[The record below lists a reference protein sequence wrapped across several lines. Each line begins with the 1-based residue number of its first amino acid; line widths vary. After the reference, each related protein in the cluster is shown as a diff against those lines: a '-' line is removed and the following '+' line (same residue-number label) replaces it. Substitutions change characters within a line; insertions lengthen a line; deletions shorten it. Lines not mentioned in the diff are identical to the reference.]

1 MSSEAILVG
10 LSLVVILSV
19 AARLLGDWAK
29 LPVIVPLLAI
39 GVIAG
44 DSVTGIIDPDEL
56 LGDALSPFVE
66 IVVAL
71 ILFEGALGL
80 RFRQF
85 PREVR
90 PAVLRLVTLG
100 VLITWI
106 MGAVGAILFLD
117 LSTEIAILIGAIL
130 IVSGPTVVLPLLAFV
145 RPPGRVREI
154 LKWEGVI
161 MDPIGALVAVVVFA
175 AVSTEGGLTAFSLE
189 EFALSVVVGVLSGLV
204 FAVLLM
210 PILASHRL
218 SGRDKVA
225 VTLMMVV
232 ATFIAADVVFQDAG
246 LAAALVMG
254 MVLANQTRVNV
265 TYIDDFKETLIPIL
279 LGILFIL
286 LAANIDI
293 GNVIDLGL
301 PGLAFVAFL
310 SFLVRPLAVL
320 TTIGL
325 PITWKER
332 ALMMTMSS
340 RGIVAAATAPV
351 FGLALVQQ
359 KVAGADQIV
368 PVVFLV
374 IAVTVLFSSI
384 LSPLVAT
391 RLGMVGKGEPSMV
404 VIGSPNWAIALG
416 RALKEVGTPL
426 VFWTPDPDQAER
438 ITASGL
444 DASSSPIDPSDPD
457 SIPDLTG
464 ISLVVIATGNDSLDQ
479 LFAFDFSQ
487 ALEPDQVYRV
497 PGPEDS
503 LTIVADPSRVIE
515 VGVGMD
521 EIERRVARGDEFVVL
536 GDDVQMPDGAVPF
549 MVIET
554 TRALDRPEVFF
565 YSDRPKSPWGRTRQ
579 IAALVSADSVPGAPT
594 V

>member
-1 MSSEAILVG
+1 MSTEAVLVG

-19 AARLLGDWAK
+19 VARLIGDWAK

-44 DSVTGIIDPDEL
+44 DSVTGLLDPDEL
-56 LGDALSPFVE
+56 LGDALSPFVQ

-80 RFRQF
+80 RFSQL
-85 PREVR
+85 PKEVR

-100 VLITWI
+100 VLVTWGL
-106 MGAVGAILFLD
+106 GAVGAIVLLG
-117 LSTEIAILIGAIL
+117 LSTEIAILVGAIL

-145 RPPGRVREI
+145 RPPDRVRAI

-175 AVSTEGGLTAFSLE
+175 ALSTGGGFTAFSLE
-189 EFALSVVVGVLSGLV
+189 QFALSVVVGVISGIL
-204 FAVLLM
+204 FAALLM
-210 PILASHRL
+210 PILGSHRF

-225 VTLMMVV
+225 MTLMMVV
-232 ATFIAADVVFQDAG
+232 AAFIAADVVFQDAG

-254 MVLANQTRVNV
+254 VVLANQRRVNV
-265 TYIDDFKETLIPIL
+265 TYIDEFKETLIPIL

-286 LAANIDI
+286 LAANIEI
-293 GNVIDLGL
+293 GNVVDLGL

-320 TTIGL
+320 TTIGTD
-325 PITWKER
+325 ISWRER
-332 ALMMTMSS
+332 LLMMTMSA

-351 FGLALVQQ
+351 FGLALAQQ
-359 KVAGADQIV
+359 GVAGADEIV

-374 IAVTVLFSSI
+374 IAVTVLFSSV
-384 LSPLVAT
+384 LSPIVA
-391 RLGMVGKGEPSMV
+391 RQLGMIGASEPSMV
-404 VIGSPNWAIALG
+404 VIGAPDWAISLG
-416 RALKEVGTPL
+416 RTLQEAGTPV
-426 VFWTPDPDQAER
+426 VFWTPDPERAER
-438 ITASGL
+438 VGQAGL
-444 DASSSPIDPSDPD
+444 PISSDPIDPGDPD
-457 SIPDLTG
+457 SIPDLSG
-464 ISLVVIATGNDSLDQ
+464 ISLIAITTGNNSLDQ

-497 PGPEDS
+497 PDTEGS
-503 LTIVADPSRVIE
+503 LTIVANPSRLIRAD
-515 VGVGMD
+515 VGID
-521 EIERRVARGDEFVVL
+521 EIERRVEQGDEFVL
-536 GDDVQMPDGAVPF
+536 FEGEAEIPAGAVPF

-554 TRALDRPEVFF
+554 TRTLDRPEVYFF
-565 YSDRPKSPWGRTRQ
+565 CDRPDTPRRRTRQ
-579 IAALVSADSVPGAPT
+579 VVALTSPAGS
-594 V
+594 